1 MLCRGGDPTVT
12 NPPSGQI
19 SSLDPVR
26 TFRESTTKKVFISDY
41 TFMPFCSLKGSARYE
56 KQDGR
61 TALYLDGSS
70 GAFAETPSLPIHRTS
85 LTIAVWIKM
94 KSSGAQYAVYG
105 DWSYPWSFRLFIDPS
120 GHLCADA
127 RKTVA
132 KNIFGFCTR

>member
-1 MLCRGGDPTVT
+1 MK

-19 SSLDPVR
+19 SSLNPIR

-41 TFMPFCSLKGSARYE
+41 TFIPFYSLKGSARYE

-120 GHLCADA
+120 SHFCAQA
-127 RKTVA
+127 RNTTGKD
-132 KNIFGFCTR
+132 IFRFCTR

>member
-1 MLCRGGDPTVT
+1 MT

-19 SSLDPVR
+19 SSLDSIR
-26 TFRESTTKKVFISDY
+26 TFRESTTEKVFISDY
-41 TFMPFCSLKGSARYE
+41 TFMPFYSLKGSARYE

-120 GHLCADA
+120 GHFCAQA
-127 RKTVA
+127 RNTAGKD
-132 KNIFGFCTR
+132 IFRFCTR

>member
-1 MLCRGGDPTVT
+1 
-12 NPPSGQI
+12 
-19 SSLDPVR
+19 
-26 TFRESTTKKVFISDY
+26 
-41 TFMPFCSLKGSARYE
+41 MPFCSLRGSATYE

-70 GAFAETPSLPIHRTS
+70 GTFAETPSFPIYRTS

-120 GHLCADA
+120 GHFCAQA
-127 RKTVA
+127 RNTAGKD
-132 KNIFGFCTR
+132 IFRFCTR

>member
-1 MLCRGGDPTVT
+1 MK
-12 NPPSGQI
+12 NPRSAQI
-19 SSLDPVR
+19 SSLDPIR

-41 TFMPFCSLKGSARYE
+41 TFMPFYSLKGSARYE

-70 GAFAETPSLPIHRTS
+70 GTFAETPSLPIHRTS

-105 DWSYPWSFRLFIDPS
+105 DWSYPWSFRLYIDPS

>member
-1 MLCRGGDPTVT
+1 MK
-12 NPPSGQI
+12 NPGSAQI
-19 SSLDPVR
+19 SSLDPIR

-56 KQDGR
+56 EQDGR
-61 TALYLDGSS
+61 TALYLDGSE
-70 GAFAETPSLPIHRTS
+70 GTFAETPSLPIHRTS

-120 GHLCADA
+120 SHFCAQA
-127 RKTVA
+127 RNTAGKD
-132 KNIFGFCTR
+132 IFRFCTR

>member
-1 MLCRGGDPTVT
+1 MT

-19 SSLDPVR
+19 SSLDPIR

-41 TFMPFCSLKGSARYE
+41 TFMPFYSLKGSARYE

-61 TALYLDGSS
+61 TALYLDGSR

-105 DWSYPWSFRLFIDPS
+105 DWSYPWSFLLFIVPS
-120 GHLCADA
+120 GHFCVDA

-132 KNIFGFCTR
+132 KNIFEVCTR

>member
-1 MLCRGGDPTVT
+1 
-12 NPPSGQI
+12 
-19 SSLDPVR
+19 
-26 TFRESTTKKVFISDY
+26 
-41 TFMPFCSLKGSARYE
+41 MPFCSLRGSATYE

-70 GAFAETPSLPIHRTS
+70 GTFAETPSFPIYRTS

-105 DWSYPWSFRLFIDPS
+105 DWSSPWSFRLYIDPS
-120 GHLCADA
+120 GHFCADA
-127 RKTVA
+127 RKTIA

>member
-1 MLCRGGDPTVT
+1 MK
-12 NPPSGQI
+12 NPRSAQI
-19 SSLDPVR
+19 SSLDPIR

-41 TFMPFCSLKGSARYE
+41 TFMPFCRLKGSARYE

-61 TALYLDGSS
+61 TVLYLDGSK
-70 GAFAETPSLPIHRTS
+70 GTFAETPSLPIHRTS

-120 GHLCADA
+120 GHFCADA

-132 KNIFGFCTR
+132 KNLFGFCTR

>member
-1 MLCRGGDPTVT
+1 
-12 NPPSGQI
+12 
-19 SSLDPVR
+19 
-26 TFRESTTKKVFISDY
+26 
-41 TFMPFCSLKGSARYE
+41 MPFCSLRGSARYE

-70 GAFAETPSLPIHRTS
+70 GTFAETPSLPIHRTN

-120 GHLCADA
+120 GHFCADA

>member
-1 MLCRGGDPTVT
+1 MK
-12 NPPSGQI
+12 NPRSAQI
-19 SSLDPVR
+19 SSLDPIR

-61 TALYLDGSS
+61 TALYLDGSK
-70 GAFAETPSLPIHRTS
+70 GTFAETPSLPIHRTS

-105 DWSYPWSFRLFIDPS
+105 DWSHPWSFRLYIDPS
-120 GHLCADA
+120 SHFCTQA
-127 RKTVA
+127 RNKA
-132 KNIFGFCTR
+132 GKDLFGFCTR